1 MILLNIF
8 DIKETMAHLLI
19 RESFDVFLLEKVSIT
34 TFAKMEIQG
43 RRNSEWFEQDET
55 EAVLPDHLYWKEA
68 KPFCYSYIKG
78 KKTPAFFTVSLKLT
92 EKEAQAVLPDSSL
105 FQIMKEKQ
113 TDVLLHFRYEK
124 DNLSIVSGTFSQT
137 FMMDK
142 SVEFAWDSEVKTI
155 LKKLGVG
162 FE

>member
-8 DIKETMAHLLI
+8 DIKETMAQLLL
-19 RESFDVFLLEKVSIT
+19 RDSFDSFLLEEVSIT
-34 TFAKMEIQG
+34 TFAKMEIKG
-43 RRNSEWFEQDET
+43 RRNREWFEQDEA
-55 EAVLPDHLYWKEA
+55 EKELPDRLYWKEV

-92 EKEAQAVLPDSSL
+92 EKEAAAVCFDASL
-105 FQIMKEKQ
+105 VRIMKEQQ

-124 DNLSIVSGTFSQT
+124 EALLVVSGTAAHT
-137 FMMDK
+137 FTMDK
-142 SVEFAWDSEVKTI
+142 SVEFAWDSEVKVM
-155 LKKLGVG
+155 LKKLGIG

>member
-43 RRNSEWFEQDET
+43 RRNGEWFERDDT
-55 EAVLPDHLYWKEA
+55 EAEFPDHLYWKEA
-68 KPFCYSYIKG
+68 KPFCYSYITG

-92 EKEAQAVLPDSSL
+92 ENEAQAVIPDSSL
-105 FQIMKEKQ
+105 FQMMREQQ

-124 DNLSIVSGTFSQT
+124 DVLSVVSGTSSQT
-137 FMMDK
+137 FTMDK
-142 SVEFAWDSEVKTI
+142 SVEFAWDSEVKSM
-155 LKKLGVG
+155 LKKLGIG